1 MGHRLP
7 VRAQFTTLSMFATRK
22 PLSAISPV
30 MPLMTASCSG
40 PGGRW
45 SRFHANMVASLILL
59 LPLQRAF
66 APLVD
71 KTHGENAKERD
82 HRPEAEC
89 ADSLQRNRPWEQERH
104 FEVEDDEKDGYEIIP
119 HIETAARIVKRLK
132 TTFIRRELFGIGLLP
147 GGEQGAHHHGE
158 GNTAADHE

>member
-45 SRFHANMVASLILL
+45 SRFQASMVASLIVL
-59 LPLQRAF
+59 LPLQCAF

-71 KTHGENAKERD
+71 EAHGEDAKERD
-82 HRPEAEC
+82 HRPEAER
-89 ADSLQRNRPWEQERH
+89 ADSLQGDGPGEEEGNLQ
-104 FEVEDDEKDGYEIIP
+104 VEDDEENRDEVVP
-119 HIETAARIVKRLK
+119 HVESPARIVEWLK
-132 TTFIRRELFGIGLLP
+132 PALIGRKLF
-147 GGEQGAHHHGE
+147 
-158 GNTAADHE
+158 